1 MLKKVIIEALGKDYA
16 NIHQF
21 KRDGKV
27 WYRAKDLC
35 AILGIKNVSLAVNGN
50 PRIGYFGVEARDITR
65 LNGKPGC
72 PLYLSEAG
80 VYKLILKSRKPIAYR
95 IKVLL
100 SVKVLPEIM
109 KTGNYVEEDSRRHDN
124 SPGQRDSSKV
134 G

>member
-1 MLKKVIIEALGKDYA
+1 MMKKVIVEALGTDYK
-16 NIHQF
+16 NIDQI
-21 KRDGKV
+21 KRDGKT
-27 WYRAKDLC
+27 WYRAKDVC

-95 IKVLL
+95 IKVIL

-109 KTGNYVEEDSRRHDN
+109 KTGNYLDGGSRQENNGTDQKDKR
-124 SPGQRDSSKV
+124 V
-134 G
+134 AA